1 MTETFTIHDFA
12 TEMQTWLTFTPELLE
27 RAKNS
32 KINTANSIALA
43 KVVRQWENGMYDED
57 PEIVGRW
64 IEAIL
69 NKEEE

>member
-1 MTETFTIHDFA
+1 MTRTVTIHDLA
-12 TEMQTWLTFTPELLE
+12 TEMQTWLKFTPEVLE

-32 KINTANSIALA
+32 KVTTKNHSAFA
-43 KVVRQWENGMYDED
+43 KLVRQWENGHFDED
-57 PEIVGRW
+57 PEIVGTW

>member
-1 MTETFTIHDFA
+1 MTEPMTIHDLA
-12 TEMQTWLTFTPELLE
+12 TEMQTWLTFTPEMLE

-32 KINTANSIALA
+32 KVTTKNHSAFA
-43 KVVRQWENGMYDED
+43 KLVRQWENGHFDED